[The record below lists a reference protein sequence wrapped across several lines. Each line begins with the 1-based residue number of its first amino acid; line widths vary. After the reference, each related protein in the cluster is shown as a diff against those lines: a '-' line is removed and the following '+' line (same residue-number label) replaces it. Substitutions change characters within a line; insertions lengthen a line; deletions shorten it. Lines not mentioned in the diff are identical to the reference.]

1 MLSLLALKSENPVA
15 NRSKKGNRPAP
26 TETLRIIG
34 GRWRGRL
41 LPFVA
46 SAGLRPTG
54 NRIRETLF
62 NWLQLDIPGSHC
74 LDLFAGAGAL
84 GFEALSRGAAH
95 CSFVEASGAVC
106 QQLKLNADKLE
117 ADNADVTTADALR
130 YLQTRPIRPF
140 DIVFLDPPFHADLWQ
155 DVIDRLGAAD
165 WLSAEAS
172 VYIESPP
179 AKQLVVPAHWHLHRQ
194 KQAGQ
199 VMYRLF
205 RTQTDTPAS
214 R

>member
-1 MLSLLALKSENPVA
+1 MLSLLALKSENPVS
-15 NRSKKGNRPAP
+15 NRSKKGSRPVH

-46 SAGLRPTG
+46 AEGLRPTG

-62 NWLQLDIPGSHC
+62 NWLQRDIPGSHC
-74 LDLFAGAGAL
+74 LDLFAGSGAL

-95 CSFVEASGAVC
+95 CTFVETNAAVC
-106 QQLKLNADKLE
+106 HQLRLNGAKLE
-117 ADNADVTTADALR
+117 ADNADFTTADALR
-130 YLQTRPIRPF
+130 YLQTLPIQPF
-140 DIVFLDPPFHADLWQ
+140 DIVFLDPPFNGDLWQ
-155 DVIDRLGAAD
+155 DIINRLGGAD
-165 WLSAEAS
+165 WLTADAS

-179 AKQLVVPAHWHLHRQ
+179 AKNLAIPAHWHLHRQ

-199 VMYRLF
+199 VMYRLY
-205 RTQTDTPAS
+205 RTQTGAPAS